1 MSLRD
6 MKVVF
11 RPNGFDEE
19 FVKGAIIEL
28 LKALDYL
35 HSCAS
40 VVHTGT
46 YDNDVF
52 RRLEET
58 ELESPVA
65 RKLLSPT
72 RTIYLSR
79 AMRPKGG
86 PMLLC
91 DFGEAR
97 IGPGPH
103 TGHIMP
109 LQYRAPEILLH
120 VEWSYPVDIW
130 SVGLTAWDL
139 LEPKNL
145 FTTQDENS
153 DICDAA
159 HLAQLIAA
167 LGPPPPEFLAKNP
180 ERNAEF
186 WDDKGEWLGLA
197 PIPESRT
204 FESLESRLKDK
215 SGFLQFVRRTLTWM
229 PEQRATAREL
239 LKDPWLT
246 DEHS

>member
-1 MSLRD
+1 

-19 FVKGAIIEL
+19 FVKGAITEL

-35 HSCAS
+35 HSCANVIHTGMVLS
-40 VVHTGT
+40 FLAFQGKLFTNILPMVQDVHHGNMLIGT

-65 RKLLSPT
+65 RKLLSHT

-79 AMRPKGG
+79 AMRPKRG

-120 VEWSYPVDIW
+120 VDWSYPVDIW
-130 SVGLTAWDL
+130 SAGLTV
-139 LEPKNL
+139 
-145 FTTQDENS
+145 
-153 DICDAA
+153 
-159 HLAQLIAA
+159 
-167 LGPPPPEFLAKNP
+167 GV
-180 ERNAEF
+180 
-186 WDDKGEWLGLA
+186 G
-197 PIPESRT
+197 
-204 FESLESRLKDK
+204 
-215 SGFLQFVRRTLTWM
+215 SGFIIYFAHVLIICYGNRPGTCLNQKTCLQHRTRIVIFAMLHIS
-229 PEQRATAREL
+229 L
-239 LKDPWLT
+239 N
-246 DEHS
+246 